1 MSTELLM
8 QFKAVEQPYPNMNSM
23 CLMWCRKENQHK
35 NDEPYFRKRKKE
47 KKKKKKK
54 KKELSTFYL
63 KKKKRTQHIYD
74 KKRKKWGKS
83 LKIWT

>member
-54 KKELSTFYL
+54 EEEKE
-63 KKKKRTQHIYD
+63 RTQHIYD